1 MHMPVNFFTTIF
13 QTLLRNKEKEL
24 IRWPAEEG
32 NPGNYTGHE
41 LLEKIAAIRMAL
53 LNRSVQP
60 SQPVLLA
67 VPVSIDLICA
77 LLAIQ
82 SVGAVP
88 ILPPAKAGAGNLLK
102 VIEDQKIAF
111 VVIAHPLTLLMKTAA
126 WIKKIKFILIHHLPK
141 ACEAIDIV
149 NVPPA
154 QPALVSHS
162 SGSTGAAKA
171 VYRSHS
177 VLLAQHEVLKETFP
191 PWPDQVDFPLFPNIL
206 LHNLAVGITSVLP
219 DIPKFEPSK
228 TNPAV
233 IAGQLIKEGVHTLT
247 GNVYYFKKL
256 LIYFEQHALY
266 FPCVQA
272 IGIGGSPVPELLALS
287 LKKFFPC
294 AAIWI
299 IYGSSEAEPIAVR
312 MVGDESI
319 HPLAGY
325 KVGTVSKHI
334 QLALA
339 PAGEVVV
346 AGKCYPVGEITIK
359 GPHVAISPGTEALR
373 TGDFGYLDEHNEL
386 CLTARKGNES
396 IFKGLQHYQLEQ
408 ALMQD
413 QRVEKAAAI
422 VRKDG
427 FYLYVQGNIG
437 EQEVVNTLKKWIDIS
452 VIKSISKRNRIPVDQ
467 RHLSKIL
474 YNKVR

>member
-1 MHMPVNFFTTIF
+1 MPVNFFATIF

-32 NPGNYTGHE
+32 SSKNYTGHE
-41 LLEKIAAIRMAL
+41 LLEKIGAIRMAL
-53 LNRSVQP
+53 LNQHITP

-82 SVGAVP
+82 AIGAVP
-88 ILPPAKAGAGNLLK
+88 VLPPAKAGAGGLLK
-102 VIEDQKIAF
+102 VIRDRKIRF
-111 VVIAHPLTLLMKTAA
+111 VVIARSPNLLRRTAA
-126 WIKKIKFILIHHLPK
+126 WMKNFKFIMIHGLP
-141 ACEAIDIV
+141 EVHQEILVTD
-149 NVPPA
+149 VPPA

-171 VYRSHS
+171 VYRSHA
-177 VLLAQHEVLKETFP
+177 VLLAQHQVLKETFP

-206 LHNLAVGITSVLP
+206 LHNLAAGTTSVLP
-219 DIPKFEPSK
+219 DIPRFELSK
-228 TNPAV
+228 VDPAV
-233 IAGQLIKEGVHTLT
+233 IAGQLIREGIHTLT

-256 LIYFEQHALY
+256 LAYFEQHALY
-266 FPCVQA
+266 FLCVQA

-287 LKKFFPC
+287 LKKIFPR
-294 AAIWI
+294 ATIFI

-312 MVGDESI
+312 MVGDEPV

-346 AGKCYPVGEITIK
+346 AGKRYPVGEITIK
-359 GPHVAISPGTEALR
+359 GPHVAISTGTEALG

-386 CLTARKGNES
+386 CLTARKGNEL
-396 IFKGLQHYQLEQ
+396 ICKGLQHYQLEQ

-413 QRVEKAAAI
+413 QRVERAAAI

-427 FYLYVQGNIG
+427 FHLYVQGNIG
-437 EQEVVNTLKKWIDIS
+437 EQEISNILKKWIDIS